1 MSPIADQL
9 AAALADRYRIQRE
22 LGAGGMATVYLAED
36 LKHQRRV
43 AIKVLRPE
51 LAAAIGAERFLREIT
66 TTANLRHPHILPLYD
81 SGRIGGQ
88 SDRRSGGQNDGGA
101 EATSELLTAQPPDRL
116 TDYLYYVMP
125 YVEGESLRDRL
136 DREKQL
142 PLDDALQIAREV
154 ADALSYAH
162 SRGVI
167 HRDIKPENILLESG
181 HAVVADFGIARAIDA
196 AGGER
201 LTETGLTIGTPAYM
215 SPEQAAGDQDLDG
228 RSDLYALG
236 CVLYEMLAG
245 QPPFTGATAGSLV
258 HQHLTAEPPPITQLR
273 PAVPAEIAGILQR
286 ALAKTPAD
294 RFNPVAQFGD
304 ALRLSA
310 GHTPASQPAPPARP
324 ARSGGR
330 VFALVAVLVLLGGV
344 GGFLL
349 WRGRGHAAPPAT
361 PSVAVLPFVDLT
373 GGANEYLGDGMA
385 ETLINALSKVP
396 GLEVAARTSAFSF
409 KGKSEDVRAIG
420 QALGVGAVLEGSVQR
435 SGDRLRVTA
444 QLINAEDGFHM
455 WSDNFDRSANDI
467 FAVQD
472 EVARAVVTALHGR
485 LITGTDRALTAQG
498 TLNPHAYDAYL
509 LGRFYWNKRTAPAMV
524 EAARYFRTAIALDSG
539 YARAW
544 SGLADS
550 YVLFIPAEYNVPDID
565 PDSILALAERAA
577 RRSVAL
583 DSLSG
588 EAYASLGEILE
599 YRLEWNEARSA
610 FERAIQLAPEYA
622 TGHQWYSYDL
632 MVWNEWDHA
641 IGEMERAKQLDPL
654 SMVIV
659 VSLAAAYDGAERW
672 QDASAMY
679 DEVRALA
686 PDHPL
691 VAAFGFWHDLL
702 RGDAEASAAQ
712 YPAFHRTLGPDTTG
726 AGAIA
731 RQLRDPSLRTTALRH
746 IAQIADPNTGLVV
759 SRMLDGDEGAIS
771 YMHGLSQPQRATMN
785 TAIVAY
791 LLGPRL
797 RANPRMRAVL
807 EGFGFPKQ
815 R

>member
-1 MSPIADQL
+1 MADDLPHL
-9 AAALADRYRIQRE
+9 AAALADRYRIERE

-81 SGRIGGQ
+81 SGRAVGPAGRRADSAAESTANGQ
-88 SDRRSGGQNDGGA
+88 RP
-101 EATSELLTAQPPDRL
+101 TPDHL
-116 TDYLYYVMP
+116 FYVMP

-136 DREKQL
+136 NREKQL
-142 PLDDALQIAREV
+142 PLDDAIQIAREV

-215 SPEQAAGDQDLDG
+215 SPEQAAGEQDLDG

-258 HQHLTAEPPPITQLR
+258 HQHLTAEPPPVTQLR

-286 ALAKTPAD
+286 ALAKAPAD
-294 RFNPVAQFGD
+294 RFNPVAQFGE
-304 ALRLSA
+304 ALRRSA
-310 GHTPASQPAPPARP
+310 GHMTLAEAAPAPGRP
-324 ARSGGR
+324 ARDGTR
-330 VFALVAVLVLLGGV
+330 VLALVAVLVLLGGA

-349 WRGRGHAAPPAT
+349 WRNRGHAAAPPAR
-361 PSVAVLPFVDLT
+361 SVAVLPFVDLT

-420 QALGVGAVLEGSVQR
+420 RALGVGAVLEGSVQR

-444 QLINAEDGFHM
+444 QLINAADGFHL
-455 WSDNFDRSANDI
+455 WSDNFDRSAGDI

-472 EVARAVVTALHGR
+472 EVARAVVTALQVR
-485 LITGTDRALTAQG
+485 LVTDTGRALTAQG
-498 TLNPHAYDAYL
+498 TTNARAYDAYL
-509 LGRFYWNKRTAPAMV
+509 LGRFYWNKRTAPDLV
-524 EAARYFRTAIALDSG
+524 QAAGYFEQAIALDSG

-550 YVLFIPAEYNVPDID
+550 YVLFIPAEYGVPDIN
-565 PDSILALAERAA
+565 PDSILALAESAA

-583 DSLSG
+583 DTLLG

-599 YRLEWNEARSA
+599 YRIKWVEAREA
-610 FERAIQLAPEYA
+610 FERAVQLSPEYP

-632 MVWNEWDHA
+632 MAWNRWDDA
-641 IGEMERAKQLDPL
+641 TREMERAKELDPL
-654 SMVIV
+654 SMIIA
-659 VSLAAAYDGAERW
+659 VSLAATYDGAERW

-679 DEVRALA
+679 EQARALA
-686 PDHPL
+686 PAHPL
-691 VAAFGFWHDLL
+691 VVASVFWHDLL
-702 RGDAEASAAQ
+702 RGDVEASATH
-712 YPAFHRTLGPDTTG
+712 YPSFLRTLGPDTAG
-726 AGAIA
+726 AGAVA
-731 RQLRDPSLRTTALRH
+731 RQLRDPAQREAALRH
-746 IAQIADPNTGLVV
+746 LALVADPITGMVI
-759 SRMLDGDEGAIS
+759 SRVLDGDKATIA
-771 YMHGLSQPQRATMN
+771 YMNGVPKPRRVTMN
-785 TAIVAY
+785 TAIIACF
-791 LLGPRL
+791 LGPRL
-797 RANPRMRAVL
+797 RANSQMRDVL

-815 R
+815 P